1 MFKGRGGV
9 VLFVIIIILVIAAVL
24 FLRRGGS
31 LPFFGR
37 GSQTPT
43 IPVDLQAMVP
53 PGWTVLSDP
62 LVQCDFDGDGLLEWL
77 VFYRYNSTTLPVPL
91 QKAGATMT
99 FAPYGG
105 IIFDT
110 QADTLQPRPDSPGP
124 YRASNVVPYKLL
136 PDYYPGKGQGYLA
149 ETGVNVQYAPPIK
162 QGAGCSTTEVNVFGF
177 SGGQLP
183 TRVSVFRWAGVD
195 AGYQVAHFPGDAR
208 VNWTTT
214 KQGQVNGATT
224 YNRLQNHRSVLCE
237 VGGFLRPDLNSLN
250 FIPNA
255 AVQTIDFCYGAPND
269 PVYPEGVV
277 VAVLRAGPPP
287 TTAGLTSYFLD
298 DAIVPSELEF
308 LTKPV
313 HDAVNVVALGNPSSV
328 TPVPVRGAPCTTDQI
343 ATADKDQFWCGREH
357 VRVETRI
364 ILNGAPRDVVWIL
377 ISVVPTTPNAE
388 LYWRISE
395 VELS

>member
-9 VLFVIIIILVIAAVL
+9 VLFIIIIVLVIAAYL
-24 FLRRGGS
+24 LLRRGGS

-37 GSQTPT
+37 TTETPT
-43 IPVDLQAMVP
+43 IPVDLQAIVP

-77 VFYRYNSTTLPVPL
+77 VFYRYNSTTLPVPFE
-91 QKAGATMT
+91 KAGTTLT

-105 IIFDT
+105 VIFDT
-110 QADTLQPRPDSPGP
+110 QADTLQPQPDSPGP
-124 YRASNVVPYKLL
+124 YRASNTVPYKLL
-136 PDYYPGKGQGYLA
+136 PDYYAGKGQGYLA
-149 ETGVNVQYAPPIK
+149 ETGIDVEYAPAIK
-162 QGAGCSTTEVNVFGF
+162 AGAGCSTSEINVFGY

-183 TRVSVFRWAGVD
+183 TRVSVFHWAGIE

-208 VNWTTT
+208 VNWTTGAEG
-214 KQGQVNGATT
+214 KVNGATT
-224 YNRLQNHRSVLCE
+224 YNRLQNHRSVLCD
-237 VGGFLRPDLNSLN
+237 VQAFLRPDLSVLT

-255 AVQTIDFCYGAPND
+255 AVQTIDFCFGAPND

-277 VAVLRAGPPP
+277 VAVLRGAPPP
-287 TTAGLTSYFLD
+287 TTTGLPSYFLD
-298 DAIVPSELEF
+298 DAIVPAELQF
-308 LTKPV
+308 LTDPV
-313 HDAVNVVALGNPSSV
+313 HEAVNIVALGNPSSV

-343 ATADKDQFWCGREH
+343 RTADKDQFWCGRES
-357 VRVETRI
+357 VRVETRM
-364 ILNGAPRDVVWIL
+364 ILNGVPRDAVWIL
-377 ISVVPTTPNAE
+377 ESVVPTTPNAG